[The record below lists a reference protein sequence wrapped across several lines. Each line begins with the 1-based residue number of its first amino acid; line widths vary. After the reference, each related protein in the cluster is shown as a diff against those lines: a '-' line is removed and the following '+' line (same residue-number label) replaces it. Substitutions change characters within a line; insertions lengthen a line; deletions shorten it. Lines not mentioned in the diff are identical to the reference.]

1 MSEKI
6 STPEQYRA
14 AVAEAQRLEGAA
26 EGTSQFRRRQELLTA
41 MHDYELDHLTDPNC
55 RAGRPAGSI

>member
-1 MSEKI
+1 VKI

-14 AVAEAQRLEGAA
+14 AVAEAQRLEGAT

-41 MHDYELDHLTDPNC
+41 MHDYDDHLVDPNC